1 MEVDMSFINEW
12 WIIFVIMAA
21 GAAILFISG
30 YLYGIVRTLSANRN
44 ASNTVAL
51 DKVDTRHYTVPMAAA
66 VILSAVII
74 GLAGVNPAFVYIGAV
89 LDLVTAGAIGA
100 CFFLDKS

>member
-1 MEVDMSFINEW
+1 MSFINEW
-12 WIIFVIMAA
+12 WIAFVILAV

-30 YLYGIVRTLSANRN
+30 YLYGIVRTLSANRKGL
-44 ASNTVAL
+44 NTVSF
-51 DKVDTRHYTVPMAAA
+51 DSVDTRHYTAPMAIA